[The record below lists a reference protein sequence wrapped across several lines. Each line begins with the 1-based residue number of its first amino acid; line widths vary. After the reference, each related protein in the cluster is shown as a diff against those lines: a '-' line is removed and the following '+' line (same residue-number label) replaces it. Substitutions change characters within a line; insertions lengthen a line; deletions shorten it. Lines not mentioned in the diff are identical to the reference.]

1 MSVLIIIFGGPII
14 LEREA
19 STMLIDSSKPMKIKI
34 ARIMSGKSARE
45 IAKALDMTSQQY
57 YGYENGTHIP
67 YVTTAIKIA
76 QYYGVPVESLEWGGR
91 N

>member
-1 MSVLIIIFGGPII
+1 MLQTNNGLI
-14 LEREA
+14 
-19 STMLIDSSKPMKIKI
+19 KIKV

-45 IAKALDMTSQQY
+45 IAHALGMTSQQY

>member
-1 MSVLIIIFGGPII
+1 
-14 LEREA
+14 
-19 STMLIDSSKPMKIKI
+19 
-34 ARIMSGKSARE
+34 MSGKSARE

>member
-1 MSVLIIIFGGPII
+1 
-14 LEREA
+14 
-19 STMLIDSSKPMKIKI
+19 MLIDSSKPMKIKI

-45 IAKALDMTSQQY
+45 IAKALDMTAQQY